1 MPPDTIELRLGPF
14 VESGRS
20 ITNVGYRDVLTGQI
34 VSSVEIP
41 SELIE
46 RAVLNA
52 VSVEIGFSA
61 DGQISSAAN
70 GSASC
75 SSKKMI
81 HIDELVETFLASD
94 NLHMEEVT
102 VWDLK
107 RLLEKLEKAARAVKQ
122 SITSLEQVS
131 N

>member
-1 MPPDTIELRLGPF
+1 MAPDPVELRLGPF
-14 VESGRS
+14 VESGPT
-20 ITNVGYRDVLTGQI
+20 ITNVGYRDILTGQI

-46 RAVLNA
+46 RAVLDS
-52 VSVEIGFSA
+52 VSLEIEFST
-61 DGQISSAAN
+61 DGQIASAAN
-70 GSASC
+70 GGSWA

-81 HIDELVETFLASD
+81 DLYELVETFLSSN

-102 VWDLK
+102 LFDLR
-107 RLLEKLEKAARAVKQ
+107 RLLEKLEKAARAVER
-122 SITSLEQVS
+122 SITLHEQLS

>member
-1 MPPDTIELRLGPF
+1 MPPDPIELRLGPF

-20 ITNVGYRDVLTGQI
+20 ITNVGYRDLLTGQI

-46 RAVLNA
+46 RAVLDG

-61 DGQISSAAN
+61 DGQIASAAN
-70 GSASC
+70 GGAS
-75 SSKKMI
+75 SSSTKMI
-81 HIDELVETFLASD
+81 HIDELVQTFLASD

-102 VWDLK
+102 VLDLK
-107 RLLEKLEKAARAVKQ
+107 RLLEKLEKAAQAVKQ
-122 SITSLEQVS
+122 SITLLEQVS